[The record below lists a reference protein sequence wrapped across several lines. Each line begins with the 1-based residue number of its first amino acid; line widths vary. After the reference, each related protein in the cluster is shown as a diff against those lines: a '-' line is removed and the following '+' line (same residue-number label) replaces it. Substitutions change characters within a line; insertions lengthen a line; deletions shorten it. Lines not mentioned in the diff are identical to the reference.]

1 MAAIERQHLAILR
14 EVARQGGVT
23 AAAERLCLTQSALSH
38 AIKRLEGQIGVAVW
52 EKDGRRLR
60 PTAAGRHLLALAER
74 LLPQFEHTETI
85 LADFAAG
92 RRGALRI
99 GMECHPCY
107 RWLLRVVAPYLAA
120 WPDIDLDVRQAFQ
133 FGGLGALA
141 DFEIDLL
148 ITPDPVLQP
157 GLRFAPVFDYE
168 MMLAVAADHPLAGR
182 AQAAPQD
189 LAGEVLIT
197 YPVAVER
204 LDIYTQFLMPAQHL
218 PKSRKI
224 IETTDIMLQM
234 VAAGRGVTALPDWLL
249 AEYAAVMP
257 IRALRLGA
265 EGVRKSIFVGARDAD
280 MGLDYVQGFLSLA
293 RREAAGFRR

>member
-1 MAAIERQHLAILR
+1 MAVIERQHLAILR
-14 EVARQGGVT
+14 EVSRQGGVT

-38 AIKRLEGQIGVAVW
+38 AVKRLEGQLGVAVW

-60 PTAAGRHLLALAER
+60 PTAAGRHLLSLADR
-74 LLPQFEHTETI
+74 LLPQFEHAEAV
-85 LADFAAG
+85 LADFAQG

-107 RWLLRVVAPYLAA
+107 RWLLRVVAPYLAS
-120 WPDIDLDVRQAFQ
+120 WPDIDLDVKQAFQ

-148 ITPDPVLQP
+148 ITPDPVRQP
-157 GLRFAPVFDYE
+157 GLSFAPVFDYE
-168 MMLAVAADHPLAGR
+168 MMLAVAADHPLAAR

-189 LAGEVLIT
+189 LEAEVLIT
-197 YPVAVER
+197 YPVEVER
-204 LDIYTQFLMPAQHL
+204 LDIYTQFLIPAQRS
-218 PKSRKI
+218 PKARKI

-249 AEYAAVMP
+249 AEYAAFMP
-257 IRALRLGA
+257 IRALRLGPA
-265 EGVRKSIFVGARDAD
+265 GVRKSIFVGAREAD
-280 MGLDYVQGFLSLA
+280 MDVACVQGFLDLA
-293 RREAAGFRR
+293 RREARGFGR

>member
-1 MAAIERQHLAILR
+1 MAVIERQHLAILR
-14 EVARQGGVT
+14 EVSRQGGVT
-23 AAAERLCLTQSALSH
+23 AAAARLCLTQSALSH
-38 AIKRLEGQIGVAVW
+38 AIKRLEGQIGVALW

-60 PTAAGRHLLALAER
+60 PTAAGRHLLTLADR
-74 LLPQFEHTETI
+74 LLPQFEHAEAI

-120 WPDIDLDVRQAFQ
+120 WPDIDLDVKQAFQ

-148 ITPDPVLQP
+148 ITPDPVRQP
-157 GLRFAPVFDYE
+157 GLRFAPVFDYA
-168 MMLAVAADHPLAGR
+168 MMLAVAADHPLA
-182 AQAAPQD
+182 AKAEAAPPD
-189 LAGEVLIT
+189 LTAEVLIT
-197 YPVAVER
+197 YPVEVER
-204 LDIYTQFLMPAQHL
+204 LDIYTQFLIPAQRL
-218 PKSRKI
+218 PKARKI

-249 AEYAAVMP
+249 AEYAATMP
-257 IRALRLGA
+257 IRALRLGP
-265 EGVRKSIFVGARDAD
+265 EGVRKSIFVGAREAD
-280 MGLDYVQGFLSLA
+280 MDLDYVQGFLGLA

>member
-1 MAAIERQHLAILR
+1 MAVIERQHLAILR
-14 EVARQGGVT
+14 EVSRQGGVT
-23 AAAERLCLTQSALSH
+23 AAAARLCLTQSALSH
-38 AIKRLEGQIGVAVW
+38 AIKRLEGQIGVALW

-60 PTAAGRHLLALAER
+60 PTAAGRHLLTLADR
-74 LLPQFEHTETI
+74 LLPQFEHAEAI

-120 WPDIDLDVRQAFQ
+120 WPDIDLDVKQAFQ

-148 ITPDPVLQP
+148 ITPDPVRQP
-157 GLRFAPVFDYE
+157 GLRFAPVFDYA
-168 MMLAVAADHPLAGR
+168 MMLAVAADHPLA
-182 AQAAPQD
+182 AKAEAAPQD
-189 LAGEVLIT
+189 LTAEVLIT
-197 YPVAVER
+197 YPVEVER
-204 LDIYTQFLMPAQHL
+204 LDIYTQFLIPAQRL
-218 PKSRKI
+218 PKARKI

-249 AEYAAVMP
+249 AEYAATMP
-257 IRALRLGA
+257 IRALRLGP
-265 EGVRKSIFVGARDAD
+265 EGVRKSIFVGAREAD
-280 MGLDYVQGFLSLA
+280 MDLDYVQGLLGLA

>member
-38 AIKRLEGQIGVAVW
+38 AIKRLEGQLGVAVW

-60 PTAAGRHLLALAER
+60 PTAAGRHLLALADR
-74 LLPQFEHTETI
+74 LLPQFEHTEAI

-168 MMLAVAADHPLAGR
+168 MMLAVAADHPLAAR

-189 LAGEVLIT
+189 LAAEVLIT

-204 LDIYTQFLMPAQHL
+204 LDIYTQFLIPAQRL
-218 PKSRKI
+218 PKARKT

-249 AEYAAVMP
+249 AEYAAELP

-280 MGLDYVQGFLSLA
+280 MALDYVQGFLALA